1 MPYTVNKQP
10 QCVAGTVKSVET
22 FSETYQ
28 YYTLNLNIQDSQV
41 SSPILNQDG
50 AVVGIVQ
57 PSADGQNGVAY
68 AVSARFAND
77 LKTSSMSV
85 NDPVL
90 RQTSIPV
97 ALPNDAK
104 DATVALF
111 LASSSLNETQ
121 YANLIDRFIRKFPN
135 VPDGYI
141 NRAPS
146 LHL

>member
-50 AVVGIVQ
+50 AVPAGIVQ

-77 LKTSSMSV
+77 LGASGMAV

-90 RQTSIPV
+90 DQTSSCCI
-97 ALPNDAK
+97 A
-104 DATVALF
+104 
-111 LASSSLNETQ
+111 Q
-121 YANLIDRFIRKFPN
+121 
-135 VPDGYI
+135 
-141 NRAPS
+141 
-146 LHL
+146 